1 MGRNFWSLLS
11 LLTLV
16 VGTFC
21 YVMLIFNDQNI
32 VENLQYTEYYK
43 AGAAVGTAL
52 TVFFLVYLT
61 ATTTQKTTGVKTVIL
76 TILVIGLIVE
86 AVLMMLPTEDEN
98 VDYAKYGIITFN
110 FLYRSYYILSYIQEP
125 WAEITFDTIN
135 SGIKSVTPSA
145 VGPSFGPKGDDP
157 VSAFKSK
164 WRDIKDQVKLKYPQ
178 DLPLNNTEAEKVIQ
192 AAIGSN
198 DLSKGKLSEALAA
211 LKTKS
216 GESVAGISVGGRRK
230 HR

>member
-21 YVMLIFNDQNI
+21 YVMLIFNDQKI

-61 ATTTQKTTGVKTVIL
+61 ATTSQKTTGVKTVIL

-86 AVLMMLPTEDEN
+86 AVLMMLPIEDEN

-110 FLYRSYYILSYIQEP
+110 FLYRTYYILSYIQEP

-135 SGIKSVTPSA
+135 TGIKAVTPSA
-145 VGPSFGPKGDDP
+145 VAPSSGPKGDD
-157 VSAFKSK
+157 VGKAFKDKWVEIRGQARAKYGAENLSEGEANSIINKAIFAGDLNKSK
-164 WRDIKDQVKLKYPQ
+164 Y
-178 DLPLNNTEAEKVIQ
+178 
-192 AAIGSN
+192 
-198 DLSKGKLSEALAA
+198 SEALAA

-216 GESVAGISVGGRRK
+216 GEAVAGISVGGRRK